1 MQKMIFKKKRF
12 SKEAMRM
19 LEVAQHIASSLGE
32 EKACCSHLLAA
43 ITYLAP
49 EVIEDILGTNIS
61 DWINEYNL
69 DWKLVLE
76 SGKATQYADELCA
89 LLIDTTEESPL
100 NFIKGFFPDRI
111 IGPAELA
118 FIILKEP
125 TEEII
130 DIISQYDI
138 NNNAG
143 ELGELLERNYLAC
156 CEKHSGKT
164 PRERLQACIEIGK
177 RFSAF
182 MNARIEGQHQA
193 IEELTTSLVNFWYR
207 GNRQKPMSVLLLS
220 GTGCGKSFFAHNV
233 QEAFVELGLQ
243 KEIYSALDMSCFTH
257 NEAADCEL
265 LGEDK
270 SYKSAHPGKIYDIS
284 KKNRRGAVVF
294 ENVQFG
300 CESSKRILS
309 ALTQNHAYDKYYQTN
324 VCLPFNV
331 LIFTMTLEENKYDF
345 LMKNGVDTLDAQ
357 HLSELLRDNSDN
369 SANCRNNEF
378 ALINSVQDFICLKEL
393 DCNSLKEIVKNGLK
407 SLEECL
413 QSEYKVSL
421 VFNGGEELVNLL
433 LQSSPNRLTPK
444 ELTATMIKQLA
455 GVSKSIIRYPEIET
469 IELQCENLPDYP
481 HEIYRRT
488 VRGDYLTFE
497 KREKCDGNKY
507 IISFEKIK
515 YCTQKSVDCGAYRIE
530 RPKNLCLNDIVG
542 LDDLKLEL
550 QDALDFIT
558 GKNKNANIPP
568 PALGYILAGEPG
580 TGKSATIAALASNC
594 DIPVFFANSA
604 VFSDAKK
611 IDDLFTKA
619 KKMSPAIIVMDELNS
634 IGNSSQPW
642 RVEAINTLLA
652 HMDGVEESSKLLVL
666 GSTNYINQ
674 IEVALRRPGR
684 FSRIIQVGLPEP
696 EARDQYIRKF
706 EKQYSFELTEQDRQF
721 LVRLTEGKTIA
732 VMKGVLEH
740 ALRTSARSGENLTS
754 DKLEAAYNHIICKNC
769 NSNNR
774 SIGFNGGYER

>member
-1 MQKMIFKKKRF
+1 MQKMIFPKNRF
-12 SKEAMRM
+12 TDSAIKMLAM
-19 LEVAQHIASSLGE
+19 AQHIASALGD
-32 EKACCSHLLAA
+32 EKTCCSHLLAA
-43 ITYLAP
+43 ITYLSP
-49 EVIEDILGTNIS
+49 EAVEDILGKNIA
-61 DWINEYNL
+61 DWINDCKI
-69 DWKLVLE
+69 DWELVTE
-76 SGKATQYADELCA
+76 SGKAPRYADELCA
-89 LLIDTTEESPL
+89 LLIDTTEASPL
-100 NFIKGFFPDRI
+100 NFIKGIFPDRI

-130 DIISQYDI
+130 DIITQYHVTNDSSK
-138 NNNAG
+138 
-143 ELGELLERNYLAC
+143 LGEQLCRNYLAC

-164 PRERLQACIEIGK
+164 ARERLQACAETGK
-177 RFSAF
+177 KFSAF
-182 MNARIEGQHQA
+182 MNKRIVGQRQA
-193 IEELTTSLVNFWYR
+193 IEELTNSLVNFWHS
-207 GNRQKPMSVLLLS
+207 GNNQKPLSVLLFSKS
-220 GTGCGKSFFAHNV
+220 GSGKSFFV
-233 QEAFVELGLQ
+233 QTLQEAFVELGLQ
-243 KEIYSALDMSCFTH
+243 KEVYPALDLSCFTH
-257 NEAADCEL
+257 NEAADSEF

-270 SYKSAHPGKIYDIS
+270 SYKAAHEGKIYDIS
-284 KKNRRGAVVF
+284 QKNRRGAIVF

-300 CESSKRILS
+300 CESAKRILS
-309 ALTQNHAYDKYYQTN
+309 ALTRNNAYDKYHQIN
-324 VCLPFNV
+324 LCLPFNV
-331 LIFTMTLEENKYDF
+331 LVFTMTLEESKYDF
-345 LMKNGVDTLDAQ
+345 LMQNGTNALDAQ
-357 HLSELLRDNSDN
+357 YLSKLLRDKDDN
-369 SANCRNNEF
+369 SRNNEL
-378 ALINSVQDFICLKEL
+378 ALIHSVQDFICLKEI
-393 DCNSLKEIVKNGLK
+393 DHNSLKEMVQNRLK
-407 SLEECL
+407 FLEKKL
-413 QSEYKVSL
+413 LDEYQVSL
-421 VFNGGEELVNLL
+421 ICNCTEELIHLL
-433 LQSSPNRLTPK
+433 LQSSPHNLTPK
-444 ELTATMIKQLA
+444 ELTVIMGKHLDGICKSVIKQ
-455 GVSKSIIRYPEIET
+455 PEMEC
-469 IELQCENLPDYP
+469 IELQCPNLPEYP
-481 HEIYRRT
+481 HEMSRRT

-497 KREKCDGNKY
+497 KREKCDGNKC
-507 IISFEKIK
+507 IISFENIR
-515 YCTQKSVDCGAYRIE
+515 YCTQKSIDCGAYRIE
-530 RPKNLCLNDIVG
+530 RPKDLSLNDIVG
-542 LDDLKLEL
+542 LDDLKTEL
-550 QDALDFIT
+550 LDALDFIT
-558 GKNKNANIPP
+558 GKKAKANIPP

-580 TGKSATIAALASNC
+580 TGKTATIAALASNC

-619 KKMSPAIIVMDELNS
+619 KKMSPAIIAMDELNS

-666 GSTNYINQ
+666 GSTNYVNQ